1 MSSRVIPHRVIG
13 RTASLGIRDT
23 KRRVRQE
30 TPPGRRPRVL
40 SSSVDLCRR
49 LESVQ
54 KRHPGFTEVGFN
66 EVIVARRDP
75 IGCFNGLSVHFSP
88 RVLGGGHRPR
98 LVMVTCHP
106 LAPWLARRRFSPSY
120 VDATHVPTRVVPH
133 TIRNTNPV
141 HQRDA
146 HPRRPP
152 AQRPLRNHR
161 QVIVG
166 HARVQDD
173 TRAESLTG
181 IRDAATAIIYRNE
194 TKQIDG
200 ARLLIAGSAHE
211 PHLDVPREDPE
222 ELR

>member
-1 MSSRVIPHRVIG
+1 MPSRIIPCRIIG
-13 RTASLGIRDT
+13 RTASLGVCNT
-23 KRRVRQE
+23 KWLIRQE
-30 TPPGRRPRVL
+30 PPPSRRPRVL

-54 KRHPGFTEVGFN
+54 ECYPGSMEVGFAD
-66 EVIVARRDP
+66 VIVARWNP
-75 IGCFNGLSVHFSP
+75 LGCFNGLSVHFSP

-152 AQRPLRNHR
+152 TQRPLRNHR

-166 HARVQDD
+166 HVRVQDG
-173 TRAESLTG
+173 TRSESLTG
-181 IRDAATAIIYRNE
+181 FIDAAAVIIYRNE

-200 ARLLIAGSAHE
+200 ARLLIAGDEHE
-211 PHLDVPREDPE
+211 PRLDVPREDPE